1 LLQASPIADHSAKA
15 QIIGWRQPIS
25 ALGEQKRVPNRK
37 KVAKMVGFLF
47 FGGSIA
53 AIGQIQQGRITPTG
67 RIAQKSAEPLRLQ
80 RAKTRE

>member
-1 LLQASPIADHSAKA
+1 V
-15 QIIGWRQPIS
+15 RQPIS

-53 AIGQIQQGRITPTG
+53 AIGQIQQGRITPSG
-67 RIAQKSAEPLRLQ
+67 VDS
-80 RAKTRE
+80 AKTRKAPAATTG